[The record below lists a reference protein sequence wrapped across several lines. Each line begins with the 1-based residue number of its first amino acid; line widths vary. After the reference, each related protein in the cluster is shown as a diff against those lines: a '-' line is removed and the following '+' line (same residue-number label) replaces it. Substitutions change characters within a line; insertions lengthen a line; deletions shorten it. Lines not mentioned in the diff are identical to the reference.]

1 MQGSGES
8 VCSWGPDWNAGNVE
22 NDMMIDDE
30 DDELVESNFQERQ
43 ETAAVPRA
51 LDPNGY
57 VLKLAIYYDDMFH
70 EQFGEDS
77 ATRSVH

>member
-1 MQGSGES
+1 M
-8 VCSWGPDWNAGNVE
+8 CSWGPDWNAGNDE

-30 DDELVESNFQERQ
+30 DDEIFESNVQERQ
-43 ETAAVPRA
+43 ETIVPRA